1 MTFYYPPWDG
11 CLGTWCCRDLCPC
24 AQGMFGKDMIADE
37 CWWLLNNGFGTC
49 IRLVLH
55 HYSIST
61 LLLPYR
67 PHCVNGP
74 GRTRAGDTF
83 YSNDVQP
90 SPVTAAH
97 ELVAS
102 VARHSATEP
111 CLRHSSAV
119 VGWTPPRFLVS
130 PSRSRS
136 NRDVRLLR
144 PGRARAIDVF
154 LRGAPRHVSPSTRA
168 TSSPNSLAAVRVSD
182 IQRVLSRVCV
192 GSSW

>member
-1 MTFYYPPWDG
+1 VSHLTWHFITPPS
-11 CLGTWCCRDLCPC
+11 LGWL
-24 AQGMFGKDMIADE
+24 FGNMMLPRFVSMWQVMLGRDMIADE

-67 PHCVNGP
+67 PHYVNGP
-74 GRTRAGDTF
+74 DRTRAGDNF

-130 PSRSRS
+130 SSRSRS
-136 NRDVRLLR
+136 NSDVCLLR
-144 PGRARAIDVF
+144 PGRARAIDVRRF
-154 LRGAPRHVSPSTRA
+154 SPRCTTTRQ
-168 TSSPNSLAAVRVSD
+168 SVDLSD
-182 IQRVLSRVCV
+182 IFTEQFSR
-192 GSSW
+192 SKSIRYSEST

>member
-1 MTFYYPPWDG
+1 
-11 CLGTWCCRDLCPC
+11 
-24 AQGMFGKDMIADE
+24 
-37 CWWLLNNGFGTC
+37 LLNNDFGTC

-67 PHCVNGP
+67 PHYVNGP
-74 GRTRAGDTF
+74 GRTRARDNF

-90 SPVTAAH
+90 SLVTDAH
-97 ELVAS
+97 KLVAS

-130 PSRSRS
+130 PSRSRW

-144 PGRARAIDVF
+144 PGRARAIDVRRF
-154 LRGAPRHVSPSTRA
+154 SPRCTTPRQSVD
-168 TSSPNSLAAVRVSD
+168 LSD
-182 IQRVLSRVCV
+182 IFSEQFSRSKSIRYSDCR
-192 GSSW
+192 

>member
-1 MTFYYPPWDG
+1 
-11 CLGTWCCRDLCPC
+11 
-24 AQGMFGKDMIADE
+24 
-37 CWWLLNNGFGTC
+37 
-49 IRLVLH
+49 VLH

-67 PHCVNGP
+67 PHYVNGP
-74 GRTRAGDTF
+74 GRTRAGDNF

-90 SPVTAAH
+90 LPVTAAH

-130 PSRSRS
+130 PSLSRS

-144 PGRARAIDVF
+144 PGRARAIDV
-154 LRGAPRHVSPSTRA
+154 RRPSPQCTTPRQSVYLSDIFTQQFSR
-168 TSSPNSLAAVRVSD
+168 SKSIRYSESLAEFALRAVNSG
-182 IQRVLSRVCV
+182 V
-192 GSSW
+192 GVEFL